1 MRKIAWLWLV
11 FASAAFA
18 QMSVPSESVAEQLV
32 VVSDTTIYAVKDV
45 DVKPQFPGGEEAI
58 YRWLAENMNYPAST
72 VDIRGSFR
80 IIAQFE
86 ISGAGKIENIEIIQ
100 GCRFTPL
107 DREVVHLIESM
118 PDWTPGYVNG
128 MPVRVKYI
136 LPIIFRSEEYEAR
149 D

>member
-1 MRKIAWLWLV
+1 MRHPDRLRIFVWLWMILTTLPV
-11 FASAAFA
+11 AYASEVD
-18 QMSVPSESVAEQLV
+18 SV
-32 VVSDTTIYAVKDV
+32 YAYVDV
-45 DVKPQFPGGEEAI
+45 EVKPQFPGGDEAM

-86 ISGAGKIENIEIIQ
+86 ISVAGKIENIEIIQ

-107 DREVVHLIESM
+107 DREVVRLIESM

-128 MPVRVKYI
+128 IPVRVKYI
-136 LPIIFRSEEYEAR
+136 LPITFRSEEYEAR